1 MVTHRI
7 SWTHP
12 PCDSDALGGE
22 GFQLHILRWTIRSW
36 DHVNDINVWLKCA
49 HRTNWMS
56 EAVDKYME
64 LVYVGGCWGWG
75 EAARVG
81 STWGVISLLLFSI
94 DQSVTF
100 TTEAA
105 NWKVLLLVQGQRV
118 FNNAS
123 EPMGWCHRAVNE
135 VTQLALHL
143 LLPPVSNSLLALWL
157 LSFTVRFC
165 YTEFCLT
172 VHYSQSWKSDKCVL
186 ALFSSAEKNSTECI
200 WLCEGFNLLILTCFI
215 SGDGELIAGLTLPN
229 QVLGKHADVV
239 GGRRMKVDDGGLV
252 ELRGDVFGLL
262 CSIPGGWGGKAK
274 FYWWAWTQEVKSG

>member
-7 SWTHP
+7 RWTYP

-22 GFQLHILRWTIRSW
+22 GFQLHVLRRTIRSW
-36 DHVNDINVWLKCA
+36 DHVNNINVWLKCA
-49 HRTNWMS
+49 HPTNWMS
-56 EAVDKYME
+56 EAVDKNME

-81 STWGVISLLLFSI
+81 STWGGGIICKGLLLFSI

-123 EPMGWCHRAVNE
+123 EPTGWCHRAVNE
-135 VTQLALHL
+135 VTQLALYP
-143 LLPPVSNSLLALWL
+143 LLPPVSISLLTLWL

-165 YTEFCLT
+165 YTDFCLT
-172 VHYSQSWKSDKCVL
+172 VHYSQYWKSDNCVF
-186 ALFSSAEKNSTECI
+186 ALFSSAEKTAQNAF
-200 WLCEGFNLLILTCFI
+200 GFERDSI
-215 SGDGELIAGLTLPN
+215 S
-229 QVLGKHADVV
+229 
-239 GGRRMKVDDGGLV
+239 
-252 ELRGDVFGLL
+252 
-262 CSIPGGWGGKAK
+262 
-274 FYWWAWTQEVKSG
+274 